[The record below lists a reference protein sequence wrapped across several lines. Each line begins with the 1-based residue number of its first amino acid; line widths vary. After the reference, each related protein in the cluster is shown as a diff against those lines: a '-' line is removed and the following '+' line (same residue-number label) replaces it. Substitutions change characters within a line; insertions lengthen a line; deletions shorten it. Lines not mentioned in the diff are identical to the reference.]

1 MLTRTKKFFGIK
13 ASSEKDMTNVST
25 IDEPVDEVAN
35 PDAIAK
41 VKTEAEEVVDE
52 MKASLAKCNDQ
63 KDMMKIFSKLWP
75 LVTQIK
81 VIRNSL

>member
-1 MLTRTKKFFGIK
+1 
-13 ASSEKDMTNVST
+13 MTNVST

-81 VIRNSL
+81 VIAIVFNIGYII